1 MNEIVHLPGHQRRS
15 IGPPL
20 LPQFVYLRLYY
31 SPVLG
36 SKLGGE
42 TYGRNISDRG
52 ESMKDT
58 YPDQLACDPSPRD
71 FQDLLASFRQVTEE
85 RNALRS
91 DNERLHEVLEGVP
104 DAWLH
109 RYQFRAV

>member
-1 MNEIVHLPGHQRRS
+1 
-15 IGPPL
+15 
-20 LPQFVYLRLYY
+20 
-31 SPVLG
+31 
-36 SKLGGE
+36 
-42 TYGRNISDRG
+42 
-52 ESMKDT
+52 MKDG
-58 YPDQLACDPSPRD
+58 YPPQLACDTSQRD